1 MAEENDEDV
10 DCPFLCGFKP
20 DDKHRDYQ
28 MMLHIQTVH
37 SEGGE
42 SPFVVKADDASIAAM
57 VTTDDESQYFTCSVE
72 GCGEA
77 LLSTELDSH
86 IEMHGAEQESGDEDT
101 DPAPKEMRM
110 GPGPEASF
118 DTKLSHALRN
128 VDDGNESSS
137 SSKRQRSQNSPGR
150 HESAKDRW
158 KKLLKIPEPPPKASS
173 SSTSKGSR
181 RRLGV
186 SPSYLGSIH
195 HQTLMVFKKS
205 ELGPHAN
212 EKQMPTWLVE
222 LLQHDGAMTTI
233 NRLDGDGKLKKVK
246 FCPNRTSD
254 ILPVVE
260 QLLRQDK
267 TTEYAYLCHP
277 AVRHVSKLKREG
289 GFCGYRNIQMMASY
303 IIGTCSQGYEFFND
317 KIPSIF
323 DIQEYIESAWDK
335 GINKQGRI
343 ETGGIRGTRK
353 YIGTPDAQA
362 MLIYLDIACEAQA
375 LKPKKDKADAE
386 RAYNLLFDAV
396 ETYFAN
402 GCTDFRTKVRCT
414 HLPPIYFQHPGHSM
428 TIVGFEKRANGAK
441 EIIVFDP
448 MFHDSPTITKLI
460 GQEFRHKA
468 PSDSLKAYRRGV
480 HYLRKY
486 NEFEI
491 LKLTPPRRRDEEAT
505 STLG

>member
-1 MAEENDEDV
+1 MTEENGGGV
-10 DCPFLCGFKP
+10 DCPFLCGFKL
-20 DDKHRDYQ
+20 DDSHHECR

-42 SPFVVKADDASIAAM
+42 SPFIVKEDDSSIAEILSM
-57 VTTDDESQYFTCSVE
+57 DDEPQYFTCSVE

-77 LLSTELDSH
+77 ILLTELDSH
-86 IEMHGAEQESGDEDT
+86 IEMHGAEQESGDENT
-101 DPAPKEMRM
+101 DPIPKEMRVS
-110 GPGPEASF
+110 PGPEASF

-128 VDDGNESSS
+128 VDDGNGLS

-158 KKLLKIPEPPPKASS
+158 KELLKMPKLPPKNSS
-173 SSTSKGSR
+173 LSTSKSTR
-181 RRLGV
+181 RRLG
-186 SPSYLGSIH
+186 
-195 HQTLMVFKKS
+195 KS

-212 EKQMPTWLVE
+212 EKQMPKWLVE
-222 LLQHDGAMTTI
+222 LLQHDGATVTI

-260 QLLRQDK
+260 QLLQQDK
-267 TTEYAYLCHP
+267 STEYAYLCHP
-277 AVRHVSKLKREG
+277 SVKHVSKLKREG
-289 GFCGYRNIQMMASY
+289 GFCGYRNIQMMTSY
-303 IIGTCSQGYEFFND
+303 IIGTYSQGYEFFND

-323 DIQEYIESAWDK
+323 EIQDYIETAWDK

-375 LKPKKDKADAE
+375 LKPKKDKPDAE

-414 HLPPIYFQHPGHSM
+414 QLPPIYFQHPGHSM
-428 TIVGFEKRANGAK
+428 TIVGFEKRSNGAK

-448 MFHDSPTITKLI
+448 MFHDSSTITQLI

-468 PSDSLKAYRRGV
+468 PSNSLKAYRRGV
-480 HYLRKY
+480 HYLRRY

-491 LKLTPPRRRDEEAT
+491 LKLTPPRRPNEEAT
-505 STLG
+505 SIIE